1 MTMRP
6 IPGAGCALI
15 ARSALTGIFAS
26 GRSCALAAIA
36 TLTGMIAPTGIAAPA
51 RRSRPARIC
60 AVILSFV
67 LSTSFALSCSFAQT
81 AGVALAASFAL
92 TVAMPDA
99 ASAQTL
105 RIALRQDLDSMD
117 PTLATT
123 YVGRIVFAGMCDK
136 LFDIDTKLNIVPQL
150 ATGYEWAD
158 PTTLVIHL
166 REGVLFQDGEKLDAD
181 AVKATLQ
188 RYQTMQGSFRKSEIG
203 LIDHIDIVDPLT
215 LRIGLKAPSG
225 AFLAQLTDRS
235 GMPLAP
241 QVAAQQG
248 KDFALHP
255 VCAGPFKFVDRV
267 AQDHVTLERFPG
279 YWDNKDI
286 HFDRVVYQVLVDNS
300 VRLANLKT
308 GSVDLAEYI
317 APTDAAAVK
326 ADPRLRLVVSDSLG
340 YFGITNNLDNG
351 PQAKNPYG
359 QNALVRQAFSL
370 AIDRQALVNVVYN
383 GMFAPSMQAVPKS
396 SPFYDPAVQ
405 VPARDV
411 AKAKALL
418 KQAGVTPPVKL
429 ELLAFNNP
437 DVMQAAE
444 VIQSMTAEA
453 GFEVQ
458 IKSMEFAS
466 SLTASQAGTF
476 QAYMIGW
483 SGRVDIDGN
492 TYAFLHSKQ
501 GNNVSHYA
509 DATVD
514 RLLDEGRGLTDP
526 AKRNAA
532 YAQMWTQLQQDLPIT
547 YLWTPDN
554 IVGMSAKLTGFRPVP
569 DGMIRVQGLEMGQ

>member
-1 MTMRP
+1 MNMRRTV
-6 IPGAGCALI
+6 GACRAATAL
-15 ARSALTGIFAS
+15 STLTSIFAS
-26 GRSCALAAIA
+26 TR
-36 TLTGMIAPTGIAAPA
+36 
-51 RRSRPARIC
+51 
-60 AVILSFV
+60 
-67 LSTSFALSCSFAQT
+67 
-81 AGVALAASFAL
+81 SFAL
-92 TVAMPDA
+92 THSFPLIRRFPRTDMSAPTAISARARGLAPSRRFAVVAGFALMSSVVLAIGIPEA

-105 RIALRQDLDSMD
+105 RIALRQDLDTMD
-117 PTLATT
+117 PTMSTT

-136 LFDIDTKLNIVPQL
+136 LFDIDTKLSIVPQL
-150 ATGYEWAD
+150 ATGYEWTD
-158 PTTLVIHL
+158 PKTLVIHL

-181 AVKATLQ
+181 AVKATLE
-188 RYQTMQGSFRKSEIG
+188 RYLTMPGSFRKSEIA
-203 LIDHIDIVDPLT
+203 LIDHIDIIDPLT

-241 QVAAQQG
+241 QAAAKEG
-248 KDFALHP
+248 KDFTLHP

-286 HFDRVVYQVLVDNS
+286 HFDRVVYQILVDNS

-326 ADPRLRLVVSDSLG
+326 ADPKLRLVISDALG

-351 PQAKNPYG
+351 PQAKTPYG

-383 GMFAPSMQAVPKS
+383 GMFAPTMQAVPNS
-396 SPFYDPAVQ
+396 SPFFDPALT

-418 KQAGVTPPVKL
+418 TQAGVTLPVKL
-429 ELLAFNNP
+429 DLLAFNNP

-453 GFEVQ
+453 GFDVQ

-466 SLTASQAGTF
+466 SLAASQTGDY

-483 SGRVDIDGN
+483 SGRLDIDGN

-509 DATVD
+509 NPTVD
-514 RLLDEGRGLTDP
+514 QLLDEARGLTDI
-526 AKRNAA
+526 AKRNAL
-532 YAQMWTQLQQDLPIT
+532 YAQMWTQEQQDLPIT
-547 YLWTPDN
+547 YLWTPNN

-569 DGMIRVQGLEMGQ
+569 DGMIRVQGLAMGK